1 MIKDKEILYYAGVDL
16 NIANACSLHV
26 LGIVN
31 GMANLGY
38 KVTVILPKPTKEIHN
53 PFFYNSPNLNYIFHY
68 NPILRPRF
76 LGALFAIWPIFK
88 VLIKKRPQFFY
99 LRMSFLSFILLL
111 ISRIMKVRTITEHN
125 GWVQEEMKMLN
136 VPSFFAYIGRLI
148 QLFDCKLACKVLLVT
163 EGLKNQLV
171 RCGIP
176 ENKCMVVEN
185 GTDINQFK
193 PIERIQALSFLELN
207 PDYFY
212 LGFIGALTK
221 WQGLGLTLECL
232 YKVSRQNDNIRLI
245 IGGEG
250 PERNNL
256 EQKAK
261 RLGIENK
268 VYFLGSIP
276 LKNANIVINCF
287 DIALSNSTVELNNS
301 IGVSKLKIRDY
312 SSAGRAIIA
321 SGVPGNIELANQAI
335 LVIHTPDDLE
345 DLVKHVLILLKQPE
359 LLKKYQEASRNYAK
373 QHFSW
378 EKKCL
383 EILSNKDS

>member
-1 MIKDKEILYYAGVDL
+1 
-16 NIANACSLHV
+16 
-26 LGIVN
+26 
-31 GMANLGY
+31 
-38 KVTVILPKPTKEIHN
+38 
-53 PFFYNSPNLNYIFHY
+53 
-68 NPILRPRF
+68 
-76 LGALFAIWPIFK
+76 
-88 VLIKKRPQFFY
+88 
-99 LRMSFLSFILLL
+99 
-111 ISRIMKVRTITEHN
+111 MKVRTITEHN

-171 RCGIP
+171 KCGIP
-176 ENKCMVVEN
+176 EKKCMVVEN

>member
-1 MIKDKEILYYAGVDL
+1 MTKDKEILYYASVDL
-16 NIANACSLHV
+16 SIANACPLHV

-31 GMANLGY
+31 GLANLGY

-53 PFFYNSPNLNYIFHY
+53 PFFYNPPNLNYIFHY

-76 LGALFAIWPIFK
+76 LGTLFAILPIFK
-88 VLIKKRPQFFY
+88 ILIKKRPQFFY

-111 ISRIMKVRTITEHN
+111 IARIMKIKTISEHN

-136 VPSFFAYIGRLI
+136 VPSFFAYLGRLI
-148 QLFDCKLACKVLLVT
+148 QLLDCKLASKVLLVT
-163 EGLKNQLV
+163 EGLKNRLV
-171 RCGIP
+171 ECGIA
-176 ENKCMVVEN
+176 ENKCMIVEN
-185 GTDINQFK
+185 GTNINQFK
-193 PIERIQALSFLELN
+193 PIERTQALSFLELS

-221 WQGLGLTLECL
+221 WQGLDLTLECL
-232 YKVSRQNDNIRLI
+232 YEVSKQNDSIKLI

-261 RLGIENK
+261 RLGIQDK
-268 VYFLGSIP
+268 VYFLGEVP
-276 LKNANIVINCF
+276 LGNANIVINCF
-287 DIALSNSTVELNNS
+287 DIALSNSTAELNNS

-312 SSAGRAIIA
+312 ASAGRAIIA
-321 SGVPGNIELANQAI
+321 SGVPGNIKLGNKAI
-335 LVIHTPDDLE
+335 LVTHIPGNLE
-345 DLVKHVLILLKQPE
+345 DLVKHVLILFKQPK
-359 LLKKYQEASRNYAK
+359 LLKKYQKASRNYAE

-378 EKKCL
+378 EQKCL
-383 EILSNKDS
+383 EIISKKNS